1 MLTKLKEI
9 IIEHSKNSN
18 KELENIINNQTEV
31 NNSIT
36 EWKTH

>member
-18 KELENIINNQTEV
+18 KQLENTINNQTEV
-31 NNSIT
+31 NDSIT
-36 EWKTH
+36 E